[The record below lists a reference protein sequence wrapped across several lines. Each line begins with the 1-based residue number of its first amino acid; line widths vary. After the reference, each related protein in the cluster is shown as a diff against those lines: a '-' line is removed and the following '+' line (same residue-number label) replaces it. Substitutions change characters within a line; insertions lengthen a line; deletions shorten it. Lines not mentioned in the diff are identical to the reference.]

1 MLLLLLKQLKGNSI
15 ISPINY
21 CVFFFFIGSFKRLTV
36 KNEEGEGVTLDW
48 NVSSKMERDYLLLL
62 DYYQKKKKILII
74 DLF

>member
-21 CVFFFFIGSFKRLTV
+21 CVFFFIGSFKRLTV

-62 DYYQKKKKILII
+62 DY
-74 DLF
+74 